1 MLGDREKFILHFCCM
16 ITIARLTGLG
26 KDDKLIAKMIDEIRQ
41 NRCRSI
47 APEDMNELLSAI
59 NEEMVS
65 GRIMF
70 KHLMDDT
77 IWSMTG
83 KTSGYPHDDWR
94 DMK

>member
-1 MLGDREKFILHFCCM
+1 LLSDREKFVLHFCCM
-16 ITIARLTGLG
+16 ATITRLTGLG
-26 KDDKLIAKMIDEIRQ
+26 KNDKLMNKMIEEIRK

-47 APEDMNELLSAI
+47 APEDMNDLLTEV

-70 KHLMDDT
+70 KHLMDDE

-83 KTSGYPHDDWR
+83 KRPNSNPDWR

>member
-1 MLGDREKFILHFCCM
+1 LLSDREKFVLHFCCM
-16 ITIARLTGLG
+16 ATITRLTGLG
-26 KDDKLIAKMIDEIRQ
+26 KEDKLMNKMIEEIRQ

-47 APEDMNELLSAI
+47 APEDMNDLLTAI

-77 IWSMTG
+77 MWSLTG
-83 KTSGYPHDDWR
+83 KRPNDWS

>member
-1 MLGDREKFILHFCCM
+1 MAT
-16 ITIARLTGLG
+16 ITRLTGLG
-26 KDDKLIAKMIDEIRQ
+26 KNDKLMNKMIEEIRK

-47 APEDMNELLSAI
+47 APEDMNHLLTEV

-70 KHLMDDT
+70 KHLMDDE

-83 KTSGYPHDDWR
+83 KRPTSNPDWR